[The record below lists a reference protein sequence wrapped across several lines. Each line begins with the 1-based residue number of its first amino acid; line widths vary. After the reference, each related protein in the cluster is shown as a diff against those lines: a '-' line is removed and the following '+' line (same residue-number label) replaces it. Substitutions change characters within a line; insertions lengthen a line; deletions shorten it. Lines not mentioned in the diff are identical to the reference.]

1 MYRTC
6 ATAQRGDILS
16 MGFRTVATHCNC
28 RAVYDSPRNLPDD
41 DIREIAAS
49 GGVIGITF
57 VPDFLSGSASLEDIA
72 EHLEHVVEL
81 TDISNVG
88 FGSDFDGV
96 KRLPSGMTDCTVWPS
111 LMELLESRGW
121 SSNDLASVGD
131 KNWKRIIPD
140 K

>member
-1 MYRTC
+1 M
-6 ATAQRGDILS
+6 
-16 MGFRTVATHCNC
+16 
-28 RAVYDSPRNLPDD
+28 
-41 DIREIAAS
+41 
-49 GGVIGITF
+49 
-57 VPDFLSGSASLEDIA
+57 PDFLSGSASLEDIA